1 MIQLDPED
9 VIEIERVAAEYTA
22 AFRKADA
29 AAALALTMLPMSD
42 CIDLGSRAGVY
53 IMNEEDFTHS
63 VLEHANEDFT
73 TVTKSIVV
81 EPLGKNAALARIEAV
96 VTKPDGRTG
105 ETEWVDFLARTDNGW
120 KIWANWLGPLPEG
133 F

>member
-1 MIQLDPED
+1 MSKLNPED
-9 VIEIERVAAEYTA
+9 IAEIERIAAAYTA

-29 AAALALTMLPMSD
+29 AAAQALTVLPMVD

-53 IMNEEDFTHS
+53 IMNEEDFTNS
-63 VLEHANEDFT
+63 VAEHANEDFT

-81 EPLGKNAALARIEAV
+81 EALGKNAALARTEAV

-105 ETEWVDFLARTDNGW
+105 TTEWVDFFARTDQGW
-120 KIWANWLGPLPEG
+120 KIWANWLGPVPEG